1 MTEPLLRA
9 RDVTHA
15 FGSTRAL
22 RGVDLEVDDG
32 EIVAVTGP
40 SGSGKSTLLLC
51 LAGLLVPDDG
61 TVEIAGT
68 DLHRLGPAA
77 RTAMR
82 RELVAVVLQY
92 GSLIPELT
100 AAENVMIPQ
109 LLGGRRRADAAPLAH
124 RWLERLGVG
133 SVAAVRAEVL
143 SGGQRQLVAVARA
156 LVTSPRLVLA
166 DEPTGALD
174 SAAAD
179 LVMRELV
186 GAAREAGTAVVV
198 VTHDARVAAHADRDI
213 HLWDGQVD
221 GADDVPLS
229 GGADGVVADLG

>member
-1 MTEPLLRA
+1 MTQPLLRA
-9 RDVTHA
+9 RGLTHA

-22 RGVDLEVDDG
+22 RGVDIVVEDG
-32 EIVAVTGP
+32 EVVAVTGP

-51 LAGLLVPDDG
+51 CAGLLVPDGG
-61 TVEIAGT
+61 TVQVAGS
-68 DLHRLGPAA
+68 DLRRLGRAE

-82 RELVAVVLQY
+82 RELVSVVLQY

-109 LLGGRRRADAAPLAH
+109 LLGGRSRREAAPSAH

-133 SVAAVRAEVL
+133 GVSSVRAEAL

-174 SAAAD
+174 SVAAD
-179 LVMRELV
+179 LVMHELV

-198 VTHDARVAAHADRDI
+198 VTHDARVAAHADRDV
-213 HLWDGQVD
+213 HLWDGRVD
-221 GADDVPLS
+221 GADDARLAE
-229 GGADGVVADLG
+229 GADGVVVDLG

>member
-9 RDVTHA
+9 RDLTHA

-22 RGVDLEVDDG
+22 RGVDLEVDAG

-51 LAGLLVPDDG
+51 LAGLLVPDSG
-61 TVEIAGT
+61 TVEVAGT
-68 DLHRLGPAA
+68 DVHRLGPAA

-82 RELVAVVLQY
+82 RELVSVVLQY

-124 RWLERLGVG
+124 QWLERLDVG
-133 SVAAVRAEVL
+133 NVAAVRAEAL

-179 LVMRELV
+179 LVMRQLV
-186 GAAREAGTAVVV
+186 GAGREAGTAVVV

-221 GADDVPLS
+221 GADDVRLS
-229 GGADGVVADLG
+229 EGADGVVVDLG